1 MAIDGLFLHFLKNEI
16 SSFAIGARIDK
27 IYLPSKFELV
37 LSLRTRIE
45 TKKLFI
51 SVGGNAPRLNFTSYS
66 PENPAK
72 PPMIC
77 MLFRKQLTGAIV
89 TGIRQAGTDRILFL
103 DLDAF
108 DEIGDRV
115 KRTLVIE
122 IMAQYSNC
130 ILLDENGIVID
141 ALKRVDASKSSFR
154 EILPKTLY
162 KLPPAQDKLN
172 LLQTD
177 AKTVTDKI
185 LSFTDKK
192 LSSAILSVI
201 SGMSPFVSK
210 EIAYRVTLSDPTV
223 SELSALSEE
232 RLEKEIGD
240 LCALVCSEKASPC
253 YLTDKNGQ
261 YFDFSYLPLTLYSNS
276 ANMHKADDLSSIL
289 DTFYY
294 EREKFQRA
302 KSKAEDLF
310 KNVASLTER
319 TSRKINMQ
327 REDLKATEDMETK
340 RLYAELINSYLYSL
354 QKGDSEYEVENYYD
368 EGKKIKIPADPL
380 LTPSQNSQRYYKEY
394 RKAQTARK
402 VLNEQIEKGLADLD
416 YLLTVEDELKRS
428 ETEKELNEIR
438 AELSAAGFLKSKT
451 GTKNKKNAPMSPLRF
466 EAPDG
471 FTVLVGRNN
480 IQNDELSFKKATKND
495 YWFHVQ
501 KAPGS
506 HVVLLTENREPT
518 EAAMEFA
525 ANTAAYYSSVRERGA
540 AEVDYTRIRNLK
552 KPPAARPGYV
562 IYHIYNTVYAKAEK
576 PQEIIQK

>member
-276 ANMHKADDLSSIL
+276 AKMHKADDLSSIL